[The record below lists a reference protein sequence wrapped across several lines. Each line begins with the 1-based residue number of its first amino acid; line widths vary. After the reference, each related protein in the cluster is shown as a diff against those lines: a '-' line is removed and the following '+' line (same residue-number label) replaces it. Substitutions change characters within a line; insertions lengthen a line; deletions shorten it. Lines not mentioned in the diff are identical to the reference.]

1 MNFFFCRV
9 GLVFALY
16 YPRALTSPFGPY
28 PSHRPHSRQR
38 ALSWQEKQSV
48 KLCLFFFFKSSST
61 NSSSTE
67 SFWEKKTALQ
77 PTCLQLSPL
86 QPILSQ
92 QTSLE
97 QIPSFSLTNSR
108 LPQRILLKFPPQLF
122 IKHTSLLLVFSFS
135 NLETNLYQTLPLFL

>member
-1 MNFFFCRV
+1 MNFFFGRV
-9 GLVFALY
+9 GLVFTLD
-16 YPRALTSPFGPY
+16 YPRALISPSGPY
-28 PSHRPHSRQR
+28 PSHQLHSRQR

-77 PTCLQLSPL
+77 PTFLQLSPL
-86 QPILSQ
+86 QPSLFQ

-97 QIPSFSLTNSR
+97 QIQSLSLTNSGLPWGILLNIIDPQR
-108 LPQRILLKFPPQLF
+108 TTLPQ
-122 IKHTSLLLVFSFS
+122 TSLFSTHLFFLFS
-135 NLETNLYQTLPLFL
+135 LSQI